1 MSLPDHLIQELE
13 IKSLLVR
20 ERYYRDSA
28 QWKKLRQSYH
38 PDADKTS
45 LNISWYANLAISRVS
60 QTRYPSANDIATHRF
75 SGTINGFVAGS
86 QRMVASGTISSHTI
100 QPAEIEI
107 NGDKA
112 LAASTGSVAVRAVV
126 DGVEYEMVS
135 LVRFYSRLSFCK
147 TDSES
152 AWKLLTLEAVYDRD
166 YVIPLDVSAKHST
179 PAIEVPPGARESYK
193 YLDWMLSKRGFA
205 IARDLPGLDDMES
218 VQKVMDEAQVWLRE
232 S

>member
-1 MSLPDHLIQELE
+1 MSLPDSLVHELN
-13 IKSLLVR
+13 IKSLLIR

-28 QWKKLRQSYH
+28 QWEKLRQSYH
-38 PDADKTS
+38 PDADKTR
-45 LNISWYANLAISRVS
+45 LNISWYGNCAMSRVPQS
-60 QTRYPSANDIATHRF
+60 TYFPANDIATHRF
-75 SGTINGFVAGS
+75 SGTIDGFVAGS
-86 QRMVASGTISSHTI
+86 QRMVASGTVSSHTI

-112 LAASTGSVAVRAVV
+112 LAASTGSVAVRAIV

-147 TDSES
+147 TDSKS

-166 YVIPLDVSAKHST
+166 YVIPIDVSARDST

-193 YLDWMLSKRGFA
+193 YLDWMLGKRGFA
-205 IARDLPGLDDMES
+205 IARDLPGLDDKES
-218 VQKVMDEAQVWLRE
+218 VQKVMDEAQTWLQE